1 MVSKILSACARSH
14 AWSLLSMMH
23 EKRPLA
29 MPGAEW
35 LGGGQRKAPWCNHPQ
50 RVVVPSQVGIHRGCG
65 TPARVE
71 GEELKEGVLGLV

>member
-1 MVSKILSACARSH
+1 
-14 AWSLLSMMH
+14 
-23 EKRPLA
+23 